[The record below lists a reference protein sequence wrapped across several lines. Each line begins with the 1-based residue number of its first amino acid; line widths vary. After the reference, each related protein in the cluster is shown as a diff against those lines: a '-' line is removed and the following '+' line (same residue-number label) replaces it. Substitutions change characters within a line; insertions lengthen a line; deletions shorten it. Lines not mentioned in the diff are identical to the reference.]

1 MGAFYCSVC
10 KQTSFAGKGHM
21 YAKTHQ
27 NKLKAVLSKFLD
39 KVKEARRCLKSPRVE
54 KFDPTEHERHVWC
67 YCCGQEVRRHVTNGN
82 LTVLHGGLLEHLAS
96 QEHRKSTNRFWWENK
111 ADLKLKEKFLVTED
125 ETDRFKA
132 EVAKALEAFEEKE
145 DEYIKQQA
153 AHIQAVEK
161 QRQEILQ
168 SLLEPETEREIPNGL
183 TQPDSWNDEASAGSS
198 SHCGTWRPAELTS
211 PQETGPVE
219 DTVWA
224 GTALSLT
231 FIGHQDASNGGN
243 IHTGAT
249 PPWLQDDPQEEGS
262 RGAGREIGPSHE
274 EFLKRKE
281 QEKLRKL
288 PSHRV
293 GANFDHSSQ
302 TDAGWLPSFGRVWN
316 SGRRWQSRHQFRA
329 EEGELAQRKRARGD
343 QRKGRKKPRLQGP
356 Q

>member
-54 KFDPTEHERHVWC
+54 KFDPTEYERHVWC
-67 YCCGQEVRRHVTNGN
+67 YGCAQEVRKHVTNGN

-125 ETDRFKA
+125 EIDRFKA

-161 QRQEILQ
+161 QRQETLQ
-168 SLLEPETEREIPNGL
+168 SLLEPETEQETPNGL

-198 SHCGTWRPAELTS
+198 SHFGTWRPAELTS

-224 GTALSLT
+224 GAALSLT

-274 EFLKRKE
+274 EFLKRMRCRRGAELASDGGSPPSLSLSLSLSEE

-288 PSHRV
+288 PAHRV

-316 SGRRWQSRHQFRA
+316 SGRRWQSR
-329 EEGELAQRKRARGD
+329 
-343 QRKGRKKPRLQGP
+343 
-356 Q
+356 